1 MITPSLNKLLWLPL
15 LLIKNIKL
23 PAISTIHMNYNKLN
37 GDILKLNSKI
47 RYAGIYQTG
56 NIQIWEKIQKGIT
69 RLFDK
74 EKTNDTLIHAY
85 MRWKT
90 RQHDSS
96 IIGQPLYSITKYAK
110 INRLTM
116 AANSKALL
124 MVNTEPELELHE
136 IIDDIIKLIAKYSD
150 DPDYTPR
157 RVHLG

>member
-1 MITPSLNKLLWLPL
+1 MPVQS
-15 LLIKNIKL
+15 
-23 PAISTIHMNYNKLN
+23 MNYDKLN
-37 GDILKLNSKI
+37 SDILKLNPKV

-56 NIQIWEKIQKGIT
+56 NIQMWEKIQKGIT

-85 MRWKT
+85 MRWRT
-90 RQHDSS
+90 RQHDSE

-110 INRLTM
+110 INRLTIP
-116 AANSKALL
+116 ANSKALL
-124 MVNTEPELELHE
+124 MVNTEPDLELHE
-136 IIDDIIKLIAKYSD
+136 IIDDIIKLIGKYSD